1 MRFIV
6 HSFFQRQNVSPL
18 ATGVRAKRNLRRML
32 FLFLFGPVSLWCSTS
47 FAEPGSAA
55 CGDLNINSV
64 IPWDYRTDRNVP
76 DFRTVEIHH
85 FAPAVEAL
93 VKGGSGGLGGD
104 LSFVLRR
111 IPNHHRALVSLVKYG
126 ERWKNYNLEYSVE
139 CYFDRAVRFRPDD
152 TVVRGLYAQYLERKN
167 RRAEGIR
174 ELDAAVDHAGNNAF
188 SHYNIGLVYL
198 ELGQFDKALA
208 QARRAK
214 ELGFE
219 RPDLENRLKRAGKWQ
234 ERPASAPSD

>member
-1 MRFIV
+1 M
-6 HSFFQRQNVSPL
+6 SFLLFFKRQNVSPS
-18 ATGVRAKRNLRRML
+18 TRDVGSKRNLRCIL
-32 FLFLFGPVSLWCSTS
+32 FIFSFCLAAPWCTTS
-47 FAEPGSAA
+47 FAGPGSAA

-64 IPWDYRTDRNVP
+64 SPWDYRTDRNVP

-85 FAPAVEAL
+85 FGPEIEAL

-111 IPNHHRALVSLVKYG
+111 IPNHHRALVSLIKYG

-167 RRAEGIR
+167 RRSEAIR

-208 QARRAK
+208 RAHRAR

-219 RPDLENRLKRAGKWQ
+219 RPDLENRLKRAGKWR
-234 ERPASAPSD
+234 EPPASAPSD